1 VKSLVFWLVLTLVG
15 LGQSDIS
22 GAFERRQFRGHGY
35 VRWIAGEKLMLL
47 ADNGAPIAIDLTEAE
62 QSAYQG
68 LTNTPLLIRVR
79 VVSGDSG
86 LPEPT
91 SELADP
97 HPGRTLWHRPTRAI
111 RGSRTRQRILT
122 ENETSRRLLPDSAT
136 LRRGE
141 PWSV

>member
-1 VKSLVFWLVLTLVG
+1 LPLT
-15 LGQSDIS
+15 S
-22 GAFERRQFRGHGY
+22 
-35 VRWIAGEKLMLL
+35 
-47 ADNGAPIAIDLTEAE
+47 PEAE

-79 VVSGDSG
+79 AVSGDSG

-141 PWSV
+141 PWSVLLGGTRGACSGGRGPWTEAVDKSPSVARGIPRLLAGYSVIRAVAEGPPICRG